1 MKIACPTCGKDTNLP
16 DDKIPK
22 NKDFSFKCPKCG
34 ALVPVKAS
42 AKNPGDAG
50 FEPNI
55 AGMGPDDMSG
65 LKAGGAKKALVC
77 LAPCLGRNRIMAG
90 LEHAGFTAHLPKT
103 PAQAV
108 KNLEYYVYPLVV
120 VDDAFD
126 TDKAMAAKINNMDMF
141 LRRKTCLVRI
151 GPGFETGNAMTALN
165 LSANYVIKS
174 QDLEQE
180 DASLADHVLAVAL
193 SEHEQ
198 MYAVFNDSMKAVGKA

>member
-1 MKIACPTCGKDTNLP
+1 MKIACPTCGSHATLP

-22 NKDFSFKCPKCG
+22 DKAFSFKCPKCG

-42 AKNPGDAG
+42 TGNPGGAG
-50 FEPNI
+50 FGQNT
-55 AGMGPDDMSG
+55 AGMGREMSRG
-65 LKAGGAKKALVC
+65 QAGGPKQALVC

-90 LEHAGFTAHLPKT
+90 LENAGFKAHVPET
-103 PAQAV
+103 PAQAL

-126 TDKAMAAKINNMDMF
+126 ADKAMVANMNNMDMF
-141 LRRKTCLVRI
+141 LRRKICFVRV
-151 GPGFETGNAMTALN
+151 GSGFETGDAMTALD

-180 DASLADHVLAVAL
+180 DASLVNTVLAVAL

-198 MYAVFNDSMKAVGKA
+198 MYAVFNDSMKAAGKA

>member
-1 MKIACPTCGKDTNLP
+1 MKIACPTCGRDANLP

-22 NKDFSFKCPKCG
+22 DKDFSFKCPKCG
-34 ALVPVKAS
+34 ASVPVKAS
-42 AKNPGDAG
+42 SGAHSAG
-50 FEPNI
+50 S
-55 AGMGPDDMSG
+55 GQGKSG
-65 LKAGGAKKALVC
+65 LGRDTATPKAGQAKQALVC

-90 LEHAGFTAHLPKT
+90 LERMGITALVPET
-103 PAQAV
+103 PEQAL

-120 VDDAFD
+120 IDDAFD
-126 TDKAMAAKINNMDMF
+126 ADKAVADNVNSMDMF
-141 LRRKTCLVRI
+141 IRRKICVVRV
-151 GPGFETGNAMTALN
+151 GPDFETGDAMKALD

-180 DASLADHVLAVAL
+180 DTALVNNALGVAL

>member
-1 MKIACPTCGKDTNLP
+1 MKIACPTCGRDVNLP

-42 AKNPGDAG
+42 AKNPGGDG
-50 FEPNI
+50 FEQNT
-55 AGMGPDDMSG
+55 ADMGPDDMSR
-65 LKAGGAKKALVC
+65 LTAGGAKKALVC

-90 LEHAGFTAHLPKT
+90 LENAGFTAHVPET

-120 VDDAFD
+120 ADDDFD
-126 TDKAMAAKINNMDMF
+126 AGKAMAAKMNNMDMF
-141 LRRKTCLVRI
+141 LRRKTCLIRI

-174 QDLEQE
+174 QDLEQD
-180 DASLADHVLAVAL
+180 DASLVNHVLAVAL

>member
-1 MKIACPTCGKDTNLP
+1 MKIACPTCGKDANLP

-42 AKNPGDAG
+42 AKNPGGAG

-55 AGMGPDDMSG
+55 AGMGPDDMSR

-90 LEHAGFTAHLPKT
+90 LENDGFTAHLPKT

-180 DASLADHVLAVAL
+180 EASLVNHVLAVAL